1 MHKKGQSEDIFNDLI
16 PAVILIIATIVI
28 IAINGLYEE
37 RNISGISES
46 DLASLRRIDLVTYMR
61 MPVKDYGSFSEL
73 IMGLSAGDDMSIAL
87 TNSVDPYKCSDELA
101 AVLRKNIGKNY
112 GQWSLRA
119 FNRVS
124 GEIFFECYSDDDFF
138 IDAYRLASVDYQE
151 LQYGSNMN
159 LDFEQ
164 AYFSPL
170 GMQYINV
177 TLPSSD
183 PNQNMFVKM
192 GMMPDE

>member
-28 IAINGLYEE
+28 ITINGANEQK
-37 RNISGISES
+37 NVSGMSES
-46 DLASLRRIDLVTYMR
+46 DLSSLRRIDLITYMR

-73 IMGLSAGDDMSIAL
+73 IIGLSAGEDKSIAL
-87 TNSVDPYKCSDELA
+87 VDSVDPYKCGDELSS
-101 AVLRKNIGKNY
+101 VLRRNIGKSY
-112 GQWSLRA
+112 EQWSLRV

-124 GEIFFECYSDDDFF
+124 GEIFFECFSDDDFF
-138 IDAYRLASVDYQE
+138 TEAYRLSSVDYQE
-151 LQYGSNMN
+151 LLFGSNMN

-170 GMQYINV
+170 GMQYVNV
-177 TLPSSD
+177 TLPSSN
-183 PNQNMFVKM
+183 PNQDMFVKM
-192 GMMPDE
+192 GVMSNE